1 MAMKN
6 YMWKLVLIFIQLLS
20 KLYSTALVAVWKSES
35 SVSLKHTVWK
45 RKSYFQKKWHIIY
58 IKNICYK

>member
-35 SVSLKHTVWK
+35 SVSLKHTV
-45 RKSYFQKKWHIIY
+45 
-58 IKNICYK
+58 